1 MKRSFSLILSTIVVT
16 AIISGCAT
24 TKPIQEVE
32 APKWV
37 IKGSGAFDSKNTRVF
52 HGVGFASGVNNPSL
66 LRTTSENRARN
77 EIAKIFKVY
86 VSSLMKDYVASTQD
100 LKANS
105 SSEEQHIE
113 QVVKTITSETLTGV
127 EIIDYWQDPNTGE
140 LFALAKLDLDA
151 FENLINQTNQ
161 LNGKSKEYIRN
172 HASLLHEELSKE
184 VDKLHNYILDKFK
197 FP

>member
-1 MKRSFSLILSTIVVT
+1 MKRSFSLILSTIIVT
-16 AIISGCAT
+16 AIISACAT

-52 HGVGFASGVNNPSL
+52 HGVGFASGINNPSL

-86 VSSLMKDYVASTQD
+86 VSSLMKDYAASTQD

-127 EIIDYWQDPNTGE
+127 EIIDYWQDSNTGE
-140 LFALAKLDLDA
+140 LFSLARLDLDA
-151 FENLINQTNQ
+151 FESLINKTNE
-161 LNGKSKEYIRN
+161 LDAKRKEYIRG
-172 HASLLHEELSKE
+172 HAKLLHEELSRE
-184 VDKLHNYILDKFK
+184 VDKLRKNVD
-197 FP
+197 

>member
-1 MKRSFSLILSTIVVT
+1 MVMKRSFSLILSTIIVT
-16 AIISGCAT
+16 AIISACAT

-52 HGVGFASGVNNPSL
+52 HGVGFASGINNPSL

-86 VSSLMKDYVASTQD
+86 VSSLMKDYAASTQD

-127 EIIDYWQDPNTGE
+127 EIIDYWQDSNTGE
-140 LFALAKLDLDA
+140 LFSLARLDLDA
-151 FENLINQTNQ
+151 FESLINKTNE
-161 LNGKSKEYIRN
+161 LDAKRKEYIRG
-172 HASLLHEELSKE
+172 HAKLLHEELSRE
-184 VDKLHNYILDKFK
+184 VDKLRKNVD
-197 FP
+197 